1 MCGIAGFVGDFKA
14 PHKSTEIMLSS
25 LEHRGPDDQQIFQDN
40 LFCGGMRR
48 LAINDL
54 QGGAQPLFNKDKSIV
69 TFYNGEIYNYH
80 TLRNFLEGKKF
91 SFNTSSDG
99 EVIPFLYELYGTD
112 AFSYLDGMFAISIW
126 DRRTSQLILA
136 RDFPGEKPLYYSK
149 NNAGFIYSSEV
160 KAMEAVLED
169 ITLDRQ
175 ALWDFPSFLWIP
187 EPATAYEEINALG
200 RGNFLI
206 LSPSG
211 EIDINE
217 FTPRNYKKNFHLKNL
232 EEAIST
238 TREVVENSI
247 TSRLLSDVP
256 VGSFLSGGL
265 DSSIVATVASQK
277 LSSLDTF
284 TIEFEDLDDPYHGK
298 ANESVAA
305 RETANFIG
313 SNHHNV
319 PVTSADFRSSL
330 KDFVKYGVIILDHAP
345 KQSNSLELLS
355 KRFGPIHETLFE
367 RIHNVSVTG
376 HVYNVAHTSKGL
388 PPHNDFASYKY
399 QPSVQALHM
408 LENECEG
415 GESIIVDGWKL
426 VDDLKKDYP
435 HYFDILCSF
444 NIPFREFDDKNET
457 FAEAP
462 LIQCDS
468 NGKVESFRFS
478 NQLMQMIDPCKK
490 DLKDF
495 YYAYHE
501 VSKRVYDDKYRSVFR
516 LNGGEVLIVASL
528 RVLHAR
534 ESFIPN
540 GKRHLQDAYYV
551 YDNAANNIVLLSS

>member
-1 MCGIAGFVGDFKA
+1 MIEINKESVTLTLEKQSFDLPFLWLRDNCQCDECRITETEEKQFLLHTVPSDITPKDVRVTNDNILVSWPDGHESTIPLKKILECGQ
-14 PHKSTEIMLSS
+14 PRYP
-25 LEHRGPDDQQIFQDN
+25 EHREWSHDFVP
-40 LFCGGMRR
+40 
-48 LAINDL
+48 
-54 QGGAQPLFNKDKSIV
+54 PKHHWKK
-69 TFYNGEIYNYH
+69 
-80 TLRNFLEGKKF
+80 FLE
-91 SFNTSSDG
+91 NN
-99 EVIPFLYELYGTD
+99 D
-112 AFSYLDGMFAISIW
+112 AAIS
-126 DRRTSQLILA
+126 
-136 RDFPGEKPLYYSK
+136 G
-149 NNAGFIYSSEV
+149 
-160 KAMEAVLED
+160 
-169 ITLDRQ
+169 
-175 ALWDFPSFLWIP
+175 
-187 EPATAYEEINALG
+187 
-200 RGNFLI
+200 
-206 LSPSG
+206 
-211 EIDINE
+211 
-217 FTPRNYKKNFHLKNL
+217 
-232 EEAIST
+232 
-238 TREVVENSI
+238 
-247 TSRLLSDVP
+247 
-256 VGSFLSGGL
+256 
-265 DSSIVATVASQK
+265 
-277 LSSLDTF
+277 
-284 TIEFEDLDDPYHGK
+284 
-298 ANESVAA
+298 
-305 RETANFIG
+305 
-313 SNHHNV
+313 
-319 PVTSADFRSSL
+319 L
-330 KDFVKYGVIILDHAP
+330 KDFVQYGVIILDHAP

-501 VSKRVYDDKYRSVFR
+501 VSKRVHDDKYRSVFR

-551 YDNAANNIVLLSS
+551 YDNAANNIVLLSN